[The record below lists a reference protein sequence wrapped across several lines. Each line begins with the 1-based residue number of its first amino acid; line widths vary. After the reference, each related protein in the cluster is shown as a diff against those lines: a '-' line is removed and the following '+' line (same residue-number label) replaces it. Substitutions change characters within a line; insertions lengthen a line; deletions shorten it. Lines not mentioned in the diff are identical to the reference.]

1 MYVKV
6 TRSGPRRYV
15 QLVES
20 FRNDEGKVKQR
31 TLATL
36 GRLDRMDGALESV
49 INGLMKIAGRAAPAP
64 SLRPP
69 WPLNPRAPSAISGR
83 CSNSGIPWASR
94 R

>member
-6 TRSGPRRYV
+6 TRSGPRRYI

-49 INGLMKIAGRAAPAP
+49 INGLMKITGRAAPAP
-64 SLRPP
+64 SPTLAFESS
-69 WPLNPRAPSAISGR
+69 RAFGDL
-83 CSNSGIPWASR
+83 WALQQLWHSL
-94 R
+94 